1 VLVVVLV
8 MGLLAVIGT
17 VVLSLVHTEAEI
29 IGLERVSNE
38 ARYGAEG
45 ATMEVLNDDDLTTML
60 PSYTTNQL
68 TTTYVKS
75 NESAFD
81 RGGTD
86 GLSAITNEAE
96 ILLVRDTPVRES
108 SLSVTRAF
116 LYEVRLEAVVNDGDA
131 TDEVHA
137 QIYKVFTMP
146 AGTVLPDNH
155 GR

>member
-1 VLVVVLV
+1 VVVLV

-17 VVLSLVHTEAEI
+17 VVLSLVQTEAEI

-60 PSYTTNQL
+60 PSYTTNKL

-75 NESAFD
+75 DESAFD
-81 RGGTD
+81 RSGTH
-86 GLSAITNEAE
+86 GLSAITYDAE